1 MDITNVLSS
10 VLVGAT
16 GLGGVWLGH
25 ALSARDAERAR
36 RDSARDR
43 ARSLLSDLIRNA
55 RRWADMQLVLAPG
68 WAAFD
73 TDDHI
78 AFLDTDSGRELRQV
92 VDALHSAFGQA
103 RLEIGNGPLQE
114 PLKWAQ
120 ALFVAAPDQMMEP
133 LLDQSVDKTTR
144 VREAWSYLRNF
155 ETKVDALESAA
166 ADLLSVSLST

>member
-68 WAAFD
+68 WATFD
-73 TDDHI
+73 TDN
-78 AFLDTDSGRELRQV
+78 LT
-92 VDALHSAFGQA
+92 VDDG
-103 RLEIGNGPLQE
+103 
-114 PLKWAQ
+114 
-120 ALFVAAPDQMMEP
+120 
-133 LLDQSVDKTTR
+133 
-144 VREAWSYLRNF
+144 
-155 ETKVDALESAA
+155 
-166 ADLLSVSLST
+166 